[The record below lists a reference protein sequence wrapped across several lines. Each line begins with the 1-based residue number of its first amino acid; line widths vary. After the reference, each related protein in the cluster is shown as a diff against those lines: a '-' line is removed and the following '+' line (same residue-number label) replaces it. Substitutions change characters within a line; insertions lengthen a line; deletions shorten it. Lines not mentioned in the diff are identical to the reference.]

1 LLKKYTPISAFLTA
15 KEQPLFG
22 EWMMFVPKN
31 IPNLAPFSNKYP
43 LQRDIFC
50 INEASLLCEPFGPL
64 WSFAPCVAP
73 MCGAL
78 LLNMKLCFWLA
89 LKEVAFW
96 LLVWPWLCFGLL

>member
-1 LLKKYTPISAFLTA
+1 LFKKYTPIEAFLTA

-50 INEASLLCEPFGPL
+50 INEASL
-64 WSFAPCVAP
+64 
-73 MCGAL
+73 
-78 LLNMKLCFWLA
+78 
-89 LKEVAFW
+89 
-96 LLVWPWLCFGLL
+96 